1 VQPDGCVPIRN
12 QPIDATVPIDL
23 NETAITESSPNLAL
37 RNSRAPPIPTVTP
50 LGAEDHPT
58 NALEDS
64 PTSSVAFGMDR
75 STYEELERAWAI
87 ANKEFKR
94 LDAEFKNIEQ
104 SRQELQERVKDI
116 EDQAPKSRTAE
127 LFLERKE
134 KIDELRAAR
143 DSEVEAVY
151 ARAEEEEQAIAGRYE
166 LLLQETDRGFQH
178 QVGAII
184 GLSDESEVAAFWEE
198 YSPEDEVISQER
210 EELLVEIQRLGVI
223 LGELSGPRIVARRAL
238 NAARSDKLH
247 ARRLLD
253 SGDAG

>member
-1 VQPDGCVPIRN
+1 
-12 QPIDATVPIDL
+12 
-23 NETAITESSPNLAL
+23 
-37 RNSRAPPIPTVTP
+37 
-50 LGAEDHPT
+50 
-58 NALEDS
+58 
-64 PTSSVAFGMDR
+64 MDR

-104 SRQELQERVKDI
+104 SRQELQERVRDI
-116 EDQAPKSRTAE
+116 EGQAPKSRTAE

-134 KIDELRAAR
+134 KIDELRAAK

-166 LLLQETDRGFQH
+166 LLLQEADRGFQH